1 MANGR
6 IIASASANVAD
17 SSPVSTKT
25 VRVRPPVSPLSS
37 FILVHLLPS
46 CSSCPY
52 SLSVVSLSVVTY
64 VDIRT
69 VPELQ
74 PQELVANGWIIA
86 DNNEISD

>member
-1 MANGR
+1 MRRLSFAHDDGQDTACGGFQSRLNEDGSCAPAR
-6 IIASASANVAD
+6 VA
-17 SSPVSTKT
+17 PFT
-25 VRVRPPVSPLSS
+25 L
-37 FILVHLLPS
+37 HLLPP

-52 SLSVVSLSVVTY
+52 SLSDVSLPVVTC

-74 PQELVANGWIIA
+74 PQELVANGRIIA

>member
-1 MANGR
+1 MANRLQSRLNEDGSR
-6 IIASASANVAD
+6 APARVA
-17 SSPVSTKT
+17 P
-25 VRVRPPVSPLSS
+25 
-37 FILVHLLPS
+37 FILVHLLLS

-74 PQELVANGWIIA
+74 PQELVANGRIIA